1 MGAATLAVI
10 GASITGAEARI
21 PGVGNGIQQTTD
33 APDLRSVTIDAPDLR
48 RVKFCFDQALVSVP
62 GQTGFFVQ
70 SYDSKRFIQST
81 SAVIATGSENRCVQA
96 IMGSAASISEGTI
109 GSVDSDSVMVAGGAK
124 NLSSSE
130 PLGGSTATPVAGRTT
145 GPDLVGAT
153 KDPDDRS
160 IVFSFDESFIG
171 DPTAS
176 NFAYVDDKG
185 FPTSGISATRSA
197 SNAVRVKFPVETAG
211 GGTVAAAASA
221 FSNAGAVSDAPQSGV
236 SVAGTPLSTPSGT
249 GVVLFS
255 ENNSRTRLVAIATDG
270 SRQLRLTYNN
280 AVNARTSPNR
290 IVAVLDDGTSIPA
303 SRIEDITSNTLRATF
318 QSPGAPD
325 INADPTALVRVVDI
339 GGAAETD
346 DAEKLGSLAA
356 AVAAGT
362 PKDAPGFTNGPDL
375 LFAAYDAP
383 GSRVFYSFDENLG
396 AATSSLFFVTA
407 PSGSSSST
415 SASNTTNGGVAAVTF
430 GASANGAIG
439 GGNRQGAAIDP
450 LGNPSP
456 RSAVSYQV
464 EQAPAPIGTTP
475 PTTNNPPPPP
485 PPPPTTKRAKFRTS
499 FSSFKVRSRTKYSGR
514 IRSSGR
520 GCKSGRRIFLKR
532 SGRTIRRGSTRGD
545 GTFTIKRTKST
556 KGKRGVYV
564 VVSERTTSTTI
575 CTARGSKKL
584 KRG

>member
-1 MGAATLAVI
+1 MGVATLAVI

-21 PGVGNGIQQTTD
+21 PGVGNGVQQTTD
-33 APDLRSVTIDAPDLR
+33 GPDLRSVTLDAPDLR
-48 RVKFCFDQALVSVP
+48 RVKFCFDQALESVP

-81 SAVIATGSENRCVQA
+81 SAVIASGTENRCVQA
-96 IMGSAASISEGTI
+96 IMGSAASLSEGTI
-109 GSVDSDSVMVAGGAK
+109 GSVDSDAVVVAGGVK

-145 GPDLVGAT
+145 GPDLIGAT
-153 KDPDDRS
+153 KDADSKS
-160 IVFSFDESFIG
+160 IVFSFDESFVG
-171 DPTAS
+171 DPAAS
-176 NFAYVDDKG
+176 NFSYVDDKG
-185 FPTSGISATRSA
+185 FPTGGKTATRTA
-197 SNAVRVKFPVETAG
+197 SNAVRVTFEETAG

-221 FSNAGAVSDAPQSGV
+221 FSTAGAVSDAPQSGV

-255 ENNSRTRLVAIATDG
+255 ENNSRTRLVSIATDG

-303 SRIEDITSNTLRATF
+303 SKIEDITSNTLRATF

-375 LFAAYDAP
+375 LAAAYDAP

-415 SASNTTNGGVAAVTF
+415 SLSNTTNGGVAAVTF
-430 GASANGAIG
+430 GSSANGAIG
-439 GGNRQGAAIDP
+439 AGNRQAAAIDP

-464 EQAPAPIGTTP
+464 EQAPAPIATTP
-475 PTTNNPPPPP
+475 PTNNPPPPP
-485 PPPPTTKRAKFRTS
+485 PPATKRAKFRTS

-520 GCKSGRRIFLKR
+520 GCKSGRRIVLKR
-532 SGRTIRRGSTRGD
+532 HGRSIRRGVTRGD
-545 GTFTIKRTKST
+545 GTFSIKRTKGT
-556 KGKRGVYV
+556 RGKRGRGVYV
-564 VVSERTTSTTI
+564 VVTQRVTSTTI